1 MIPRKRQKRSE
12 DSEKLDQAFK
22 ILSEASANANN
33 LREGNECEIFGNL
46 VAKKLAKYSS
56 ELQSNVQQEIMNV
69 LFKADR
75 IHLRKTSSNLDYLQT
90 YHTHNFQ
97 SDFTNSM
104 PQHSQFEHYQDSQ
117 TSNFTQQQSQL
128 PSPASTYDSSSIS
141 IHSSRTTPVTTSLPH
156 QLLDMPDIELRD
168 L

>member
-1 MIPRKRQKRSE
+1 MSK
-12 DSEKLDQAFK
+12 
-22 ILSEASANANN
+22 ASANANN
-33 LREGNECEIFGNL
+33 LREENECQIIGNL

-56 ELQSNVQQEIMNV
+56 QLQSDVQQEIMNV

-75 IHLRKTSSNLDYLQT
+75 IHLKQTSINSDYLQT
-90 YHTHNFQ
+90 YRTHNFQ

-104 PQHSQFEHYQDSQ
+104 SQDSQFEHYQDSQ
-117 TSNFTQQQSQL
+117 RSNFIQQQSQS

-141 IHSSRTTPVTTSLPH
+141 IHSSRTTPVTTSLPQ
-156 QLLDMPDIELRD
+156 QLLDMPDIELGD

>member
-1 MIPRKRQKRSE
+1 MTLGKRQKKSE
-12 DSEKLDQAFK
+12 DSEKLDKAFK

-33 LREGNECEIFGNL
+33 LREENECQIFGNL

-56 ELQSNVQQEIMNV
+56 ELQSTVQHDIMNV

-75 IHLRKTSSNLDYLQT
+75 IYLSQTSINLDYLQT
-90 YHTHNFQ
+90 YRTHNFQ

-104 PQHSQFEHYQDSQ
+104 PQHSQLEHYQDSQ
-117 TSNFTQQQSQL
+117 RSNFTQQQSQL

-141 IHSSRTTPVTTSLPH
+141 IHSSHTTPVTSSLPH
-156 QLLDMPDIELRD
+156 QLLDMPDIELGD
-168 L
+168 V